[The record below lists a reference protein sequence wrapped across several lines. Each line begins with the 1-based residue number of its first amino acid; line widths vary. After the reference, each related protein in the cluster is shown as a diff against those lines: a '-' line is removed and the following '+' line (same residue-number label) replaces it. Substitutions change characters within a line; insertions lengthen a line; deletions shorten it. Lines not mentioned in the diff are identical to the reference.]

1 MYLPEG
7 HPKSIIDPDGAAR
20 VGVIVV
26 VLVVVTAGNGVVWIR
41 GGADVVVVVLV
52 VPAVVATVTV
62 IVAAVVDVRIVGR
75 PVVGRGRLVGRRVGR
90 LIGKCWWGVTA
101 GSIVGK
107 VGTRVVEDGW
117 IVVRDVVNGV
127 GAAVDMV
134 ERAGPAVV
142 VVVDVILIGKSI
154 FQSCN

>member
-20 VGVIVV
+20 VGVVVV
-26 VLVVVTAGNGVVWIR
+26 VLVVVIAGNGVVWTRR
-41 GGADVVVVVLV
+41 GGADVVV
-52 VPAVVATVTV
+52 AAAVATVTV
-62 IVAAVVDVRIVGR
+62 IAEAVVDVRIVGR

-107 VGTRVVEDGW
+107 VGTRVVDDGW
-117 IVVRDVVNGV
+117 IVVRDVVNEIGV
-127 GAAVDMV
+127 AVVVDMV
-134 ERAGPAVV
+134 ERTGPAVV
-142 VVVDVILIGKSI
+142 VVDVVLIGKSI
-154 FQSCN
+154 PQSCN